1 MTTLDQRQTTLHRVL
16 KPLHQQD
23 HGDDRKHRTQTD
35 RAKEQQ
41 ARHLLVP
48 RDPTEQPE
56 QKIHD
61 LYLPVANTA

>member
-1 MTTLDQRQTTLHRVL
+1 MTTLDQRQTALHRVL

-23 HGDDRKHRTQTD
+23 HGDDRKHRTETD
-35 RAKEQQ
+35 RTEEQQ

-56 QKIHD
+56 
-61 LYLPVANTA
+61 